1 MAIYYLN
8 AVENFRADTEAEAQ
22 EFIER
27 LKRDK
32 GEVLKHSIEYKEQ
45 KAKGEVIQDWYRV
58 TIKRRYNDEKEP
70 TSFFTL
76 DEEDVV
82 REVE

>member
-1 MAIYYLN
+1 MAKYLVST
-8 AVENFRADTEAEAQ
+8 VETYRVDTEAEAQ
-22 EFIER
+22 EFIEQ

-45 KAKGEVIQDWYRV
+45 KAKGEVIQDWYRLTV
-58 TIKRRYNDEKEP
+58 KRRYNDEKEP

-76 DEEDVV
+76 DEEDEV